1 MRVFV
6 DSEFK
11 CHTDNPDGVYLEA
24 EHEFFDGKCAAF
36 IEGHRFVPS
45 GFRWE
50 RADGVVFDLEMIAPW
65 KDPKLLE
72 IAQREY
78 EREMIAEYE
87 SLINELYSEV
97 TAE

>member
-11 CHTDNPDGVYLEA
+11 CHIDNPDGVYLEA

-45 GFRWE
+45 GHRWE
-50 RADGVVFDLEMIAPW
+50 RSDGIVFDLEMISPW

-72 IAQREY
+72 AAQRDY
-78 EREMIAEYE
+78 ERDSLADAENALAILLGGE
-87 SLINELYSEV
+87 
-97 TAE
+97 TT